1 MSMFLILP
9 DQVDPGVR
17 DLELNITTSL
27 IKDLMATL
35 QVKLNVLYAVYTL
48 LTILNNF
55 LWKTN

>member
-1 MSMFLILP
+1 MFLILP

-35 QVKLNVLYAVYTL
+35 QVK
-48 LTILNNF
+48 I
-55 LWKTN
+55 